1 MMTERIK
8 VLVVEDDLFSARM
21 VELIIV
27 RHFPEMEIVDKCA
40 HVKEA
45 VERIPIFKPDLVIL
59 DIELADGSAFDLLQ
73 ALPEVNFKVLFM
85 SSYQSLLM
93 EAVRFA
99 AVDYIQKPLIED
111 DFVMVLDKIIDSFS
125 DGSYSR
131 QLEVLFE
138 NVAQQESQSQ
148 LIFVKSIDEEIVK
161 VPVGSL
167 EYGEALNHGSCLY
180 CSSGKKI
187 IAFRPL
193 RRFENMLLTY
203 SFSRCHSRFLV
214 NLQMVNFL
222 DEDKQELVML
232 SGSRIPFDGWR
243 AQRLM
248 RQISDLRKKQP
259 E

>member
-1 MMTERIK
+1 MIDQIK
-8 VLVVEDDLFSARM
+8 VMVVEDDLFAART
-21 VELIIV
+21 VELIML
-27 RHFPEMEIVDKCA
+27 RHFPELKLVGRCA
-40 HVKEA
+40 YVKEA
-45 VERIPIFKPDLVIL
+45 VGKIIDIKPDLLIL

-73 ALPEVNFKVLFM
+73 ALPTVNFKVLFM
-85 SSYQSLLM
+85 SSHHSLLM

-99 AVDYIQKPLIED
+99 AVDYIQKPLAED

-138 NVAQQESQSQ
+138 NVAQQEPQNQ
-148 LIFVKSIDEEIVK
+148 QIFVKTVGEEIIK
-161 VPVGSL
+161 VPVNSL
-167 EYGEALNHGSCLY
+167 EYGEALSQGACLN

-193 RRFENMLLTY
+193 RRFENMLIAY

-214 NLQMVNFL
+214 NLQKVKFL
-222 DEDKQELVML
+222 DEEKQELVML